1 MSHPRIESCGG
12 GFLRFRRLFFNTLL
26 LTAASFLMQ
35 TVGIAFQTYLTRRI
49 GAAGVGL
56 FHLTM
61 SVNAF
66 AATVA
71 ITGVRFA
78 TMRIVSQ
85 EVGLHRG
92 EGAKQAVRISLCY
105 GAFFGSLAAILLG
118 MLAPQIGEKMIGDL
132 RTIPSL
138 YRLAISLPF
147 LSMGTVFAGYFT
159 AVGKVWL
166 ATLKGFAEQI
176 IRIAV
181 SCLLLE
187 RVAGGNVEAASLAVV
202 TGGVAGEVGG
212 FLVGVV
218 LYQWESRNLQGEGN
232 QNRSLFR
239 RIVEVAVPLGIAA
252 YARTALNAVK
262 NLLTPRAF
270 RRYGLGQEEA
280 MADYGVVQGMV
291 FPVLL
296 FPSALVGSLAEL
308 LVPEVTRLE
317 ASDSA
322 ESIAGTA
329 NKVLELT
336 AQFSFITAAVIGFH
350 GPALSQA
357 LYHSNEA
364 GPYLSIF
371 SLLIPVMYL
380 DMITDSL
387 LKGLG
392 EQVYSM
398 RINVYDSL
406 LSTLMI
412 LILVP
417 RFGMAGYGVVLF
429 LSETFNFTASIYK
442 LSQRTCLRFDLRK
455 LCASLM
461 ISLLAVAFCQKMTRG
476 FGEGTVSVIISIISS
491 LILYIAISLQWN
503 PKQFV
508 LSNNG

>member
-1 MSHPRIESCGG
+1 M
-12 GFLRFRRLFFNTLL
+12 RFRRLFFNTLL

-71 ITGVRFA
+71 ITGIRFA

-85 EVGLHRG
+85 ELGLNRG
-92 EGAKQAVRISLCY
+92 EGAKRAIRISLCY
-105 GAFFGSLAAILLG
+105 AAFFGSLSAILLG
-118 MLAPQIGEKMIGDL
+118 LNTSRIGEKMIGDL

-147 LSMGTVFAGYFT
+147 LSMGTVFTGYFT

-166 ATLKGFAEQI
+166 ASLKGFAEQV

-187 RVAGGNVEAASLAVV
+187 RVATGNVEAASLAVV

-212 FLVGVV
+212 FLIGVI
-218 LYQWESRNLQGEGN
+218 LYRWESRNLQGEGD
-232 QNRSLFR
+232 QERSLFH
-239 RIVEVAVPLGIAA
+239 RIVQVAVPLGIAA

-317 ASDSA
+317 ASDSE
-322 ESIAGTA
+322 ESIAQTA

-336 AQFSFITAAVIGFH
+336 AQFSFLIAAIIGFH
-350 GPALSQA
+350 GPALSRA
-357 LYHSNEA
+357 LYHSAEA
-364 GPYLSIF
+364 GPYLSVF

-412 LILVP
+412 LLLVP
-417 RFGMAGYGVVLF
+417 KFGMTGYGAVLF
-429 LSETFNFTASIYK
+429 LSEIFNFTASIYK
-442 LSQRTCLRFDLRK
+442 LSQRTRLRFDARK
-455 LCASLM
+455 LCSELI
-461 ISLLAVAFCQKMTRG
+461 ISLFTVSFCQKMTRNMG
-476 FGEGTVSVIISIISS
+476 GGTLS
-491 LILYIAISLQWN
+491 LILS
-503 PKQFV
+503 V
-508 LSNNG
+508 LSGLVLYLVLFVKVKQKRV